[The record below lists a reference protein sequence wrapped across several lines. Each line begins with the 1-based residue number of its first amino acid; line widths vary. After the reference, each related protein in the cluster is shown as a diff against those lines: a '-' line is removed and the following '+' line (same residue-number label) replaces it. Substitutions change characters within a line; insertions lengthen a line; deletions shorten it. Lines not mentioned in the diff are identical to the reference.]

1 MFVIISV
8 IIQHFLH
15 NINASV
21 YMIMT
26 MPFRIGTYEHHHMF
40 TVAIGRV
47 IFAAL
52 GCLMLGTLIYS
63 FITLGSPFHKD
74 VMTP

>member
-1 MFVIISV
+1 
-8 IIQHFLH
+8 
-15 NINASV
+15 
-21 YMIMT
+21 MIMT

-47 IFAAL
+47 TFAVL